1 MPFSKIFTLALRT
14 CSSLPCLGIYSF
26 QNPLLENSMNFFIRP
41 EILFLIPLFI
51 GVLLLLHFHSRKKVR
66 QRIRL
71 LVADKLKTSLIP
83 SLSPQNT
90 LIKLCLSLSAVCLI
104 LFSIAGPNW
113 GFEQKI
119 ETRGNDLI
127 IAVDISRSMLVRDQ
141 YPNGSKK

>member
-1 MPFSKIFTLALRT
+1 
-14 CSSLPCLGIYSF
+14 
-26 QNPLLENSMNFFIRP
+26 MNFFIRP

-71 LVADKLKTSLIP
+71 LVADKLKNSLIP

-104 LFSIAGPNW
+104 LFSIAGPYW
-113 GFEQKI
+113 GFEQKKI

-141 YPNGSKK
+141 YPNRLEKMKQVLQNRLNEASGNRLGLISF